1 MEIDLLWLLLAAL
14 FLLDVLFTT
23 SRASF
28 TYVRLS
34 QLEQF
39 AEANPSAVDK
49 ILQLVKRNHLPATLR
64 LSVVLVHFLMAGV
77 ASWLMISFLH
87 RSPVPWWS
95 LVALALWAVVVLSV
109 EFVIEGRVLKAVEL
123 WAVRLLPV
131 ANFQDAV
138 FRPLAML
145 LMKMLGTNTILRRS
159 LASVTDDELKTWAE
173 EGLSSEST
181 LEKGERRMIYS
192 IFHFSDTLC
201 REIMVPRIDV
211 FAMDVN
217 TSPPEAIKMVLESG
231 HSRLPVYEDSI
242 DNIIGLLYAK
252 DLLEWQVEGENG
264 PNREIRPLLRPA
276 YFIPEAKR
284 VDKLLREMQ
293 AKGIHLSVV
302 VDEYGGMAGLVT
314 LEDIVEEIVGEIRD
328 EYDQQEEAP
337 YEKISADEYIFQG
350 RIDIDDFNDLIG
362 THLTRDIA
370 DTLAGFIYGEIGL
383 VPVGGETVEVEN
395 WKLTVQQ
402 VAGRSIRNVRAQ
414 RIQKPE
420 EPESEQ
426 ENDRR

>member
-1 MEIDLLWLLLAAL
+1 METDLLWLLLAVL
-14 FLLDVLFTT
+14 LLLDLLFTA

-28 TYVRLS
+28 TYLRLS
-34 QLEQF
+34 QLEQY
-39 AEANPSAVDK
+39 AEANPSAVDN
-49 ILQLVKRNHLPATLR
+49 ILQLVKRSHLPATLR
-64 LSVVLVHFLMAGV
+64 LSVVLMHFMMAGV
-77 ASWLMISFLH
+77 ASWLTISYVL
-87 RSPVPWWS
+87 RSPVPWWN
-95 LVALALWAVVVLSV
+95 LLWLALWAVIVLCM
-109 EFVIEGRVLKAVEL
+109 EFVLEGQVLKTVEL
-123 WAVRLLPV
+123 WTVRLLPV
-131 ANFQDAV
+131 AHFQDAI
-138 FRPLAML
+138 FRPLACL
-145 LMKMLGTNTILRRS
+145 LMKMLGPDTILHRS
-159 LASVTDDELKTWAE
+159 LASVTDDELKIWAE

-181 LEKGERRMIYS
+181 LEKSERRMIYS

-217 TSPPEAIKMVLESG
+217 TSPPEAIKMALESG

-337 YEKISADEYIFQG
+337 YEKISTDEYIFQG

-362 THLTRDIA
+362 THLTREVA

-383 VPVGGETVEVEN
+383 VPVGGETVEVN
-395 WKLTVQQ
+395 DWILTVEQ

-414 RIQKPE
+414 RIQKSE
-420 EPESEQ
+420 EPEDEQ
-426 ENDRR
+426 